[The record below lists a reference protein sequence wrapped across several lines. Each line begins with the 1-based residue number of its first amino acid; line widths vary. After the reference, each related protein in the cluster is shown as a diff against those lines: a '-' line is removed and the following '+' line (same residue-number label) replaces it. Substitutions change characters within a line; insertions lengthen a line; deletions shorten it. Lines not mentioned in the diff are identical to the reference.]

1 MFMEEKNGRKVK
13 IVKGENE
20 VMMEKKRVGDIDM
33 VVGRM
38 EEKEKMKGF

>member
-1 MFMEEKNGRKVK
+1 MFMGEKNGRKVK

-20 VMMEKKRVGDIDM
+20 VMMEKKRFGDIDM